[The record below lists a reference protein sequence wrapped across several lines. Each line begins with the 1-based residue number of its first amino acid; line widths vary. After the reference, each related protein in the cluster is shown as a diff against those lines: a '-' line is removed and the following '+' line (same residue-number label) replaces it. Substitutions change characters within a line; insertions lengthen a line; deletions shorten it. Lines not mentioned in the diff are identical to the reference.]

1 MNAPA
6 YLPTPEEIQR
16 ICDEIQRGCN
26 DAQREARRREALRR
40 QRLMLGALIERER
53 ARLSQVA

>member
-1 MNAPA
+1 MNTPA

-16 ICDEIQRGCN
+16 ICGEIQRGCN

-40 QRLMLGALIERER
+40 QRLMFGALIDRER

>member
-1 MNAPA
+1 MNTPA

-16 ICDEIQRGCN
+16 VCSEIQRGWN
-26 DAQREARRREALRR
+26 DAQGEARRREALRR